1 MNKRLISAV
10 LIAVICLSA
19 GLALGFKYA
28 PQPVTADNLR
38 LDEQEAT
45 VRAIK
50 KVLPAVVSIVVYD
63 QENVVNINLGATTT
77 QSVEQKEMTKGNG
90 SGFLISSDG
99 LILTNKHV
107 ATAGK
112 PATARYKVVLNN
124 KKIYDAKL
132 IGNDPIH
139 DLAVLKIDDKNLP
152 YLEMAS
158 SGNQPIGLTVLAIG
172 NSLGRYE
179 NSVTKGIISGLG
191 RSLAAANPNGGLE
204 LLENVLQTDAEIN
217 EGNSGG
223 PLINLEG
230 KVIGVNVAV
239 DKGGTG
245 LGFAIPID
253 DARSVVDSVRQT
265 GRIIRARLGVRYLML
280 DSYIAEAKQATSNVG
295 ALVAQDEAGQ
305 PAIVPGSPADIA
317 GIQEGDIILEINA
330 MKINDSNTLLSAV
343 QRFKPGNKIG
353 LRIKRGNDIF
363 NKIVVLD
370 EFTQ

>member
-1 MNKRLISAV
+1 MGKRIVSVV
-10 LIAVICLSA
+10 LIAIVCLSG
-19 GLALGFKYA
+19 GLALGYKLA
-28 PQPVTADNLR
+28 PRSVTADNLR

-45 VRAIK
+45 VRAVK
-50 KVLPAVVSIVVYD
+50 KALPAVVSIVVYD
-63 QENVVNINLGATTT
+63 QENVININVDATSTANI
-77 QSVEQKEMTKGNG
+77 EQKEMTKGNG
-90 SGFLISSDG
+90 SGFLISADG

-107 ATAGK
+107 AAAGK
-112 PATARYKVVLNN
+112 PATARYKVVLND
-124 KKIYDAKL
+124 KSTYDAKL
-132 IGNDPIH
+132 VGNDPIH
-139 DLAVLKIDDKNLP
+139 DLAVLKIEGKNFP
-152 YLEMAS
+152 YLDMAS
-158 SGNQPIGLTVLAIG
+158 SGSQPIGLTVLAIG
-172 NSLGRYE
+172 NSLGRYD

-191 RSLAAANPNGGLE
+191 RNLTAAAPNGGVE
-204 LLENVLQTDAEIN
+204 LLDNVLQTDAEIN

-230 KVIGVNVAV
+230 KVVGVSVAV
-239 DKGGTG
+239 DKGGAG

-253 DARSVVDSVRQT
+253 DARSVVDSVRQS

-280 DSYIAEAKQATSNVG
+280 DAFIAEVKGATSNVG
-295 ALVAQDEAGQ
+295 ALVTADEAGQ

-330 MKINDSNTLLSAV
+330 VKVNSINTLLSAI
-343 QRFKPGNKIG
+343 QRFKPGNRIG